1 MTIATI
7 KSIRYIE
14 DYSIKTDQCC
24 LPGFRVTVVE
34 NDEERVISL
43 RFEYSKETVL
53 KMYKQLAAAATGGT
67 FHELYKKTHDY
78 LEKRSFGSIIIG

>member
-7 KSIRYIE
+7 KSIKYIE
-14 DYSIKTDQCC
+14 DYSIKTDQYCF
-24 LPGFRVTVVE
+24 PGFRVTVVE

-53 KMYKQLAAAATGGT
+53 KMYEQLAASAIGGA
-67 FHELYKKTHDY
+67 FHALYKKTHDY
-78 LEKRSFGSIIIG
+78 LEKFSFGSIIIG